1 MMSCDTTPGLIS
13 VDQAIAQLLSHARP
27 PSKVETASLAAALG
41 RVLARDITSALNVPP
56 FDGSSM
62 DGYAL
67 RSADLNPAG
76 SSRLPLSQRITAG
89 ATSQPLQAGT
99 AARIF
104 TGAPLPAGADCVVM
118 QENCEAAG
126 DDVIINTITS
136 SGDNIRRAGCHIR
149 QGQTILHAGTRLQPQ
164 QLGLAAS
171 VGLAQLPVHGRVKVG
186 LISTGNE
193 LVEPGQPLQNGQIY
207 NSNHYMLKALLER
220 LQCEVVDFGTIAD
233 DLALTTAAL
242 RRAAEECDLIISSGG
257 VSVGEEDHIK
267 TAITTLGK
275 LELWRL
281 NIKPG
286 KPLAFAHIG
295 NTPLIGLPGNPVSS
309 FVTFCLLARPFILKS
324 QGLDQPL
331 SKPITVRAD
340 FEQHKAGARR
350 EYPRASL
357 RQGDDGLLYA
367 APLSNQ
373 DSATLLSLTSA
384 AGLLCIPDGRTIQR
398 GDALEFLPL
407 ASLIE

>member
-1 MMSCDTTPGLIS
+1 MMSCDTPGLIA
-13 VDQAIAQLLSHARP
+13 VEQAIAQLLTHARP
-27 PSKVETASLAAALG
+27 PQRIEELPLCATFG
-41 RVLARDITSALNVPP
+41 RVLARDITATLNVPP
-56 FDGSSM
+56 FDSSAM

-67 RSADLNPAG
+67 RSADLSG
-76 SSRLPLSQRITAG
+76 QGTRLPLSQRIAAG
-89 ATSQPLQAGT
+89 DVAQPLLPGT

-118 QENCEAAG
+118 QENCAVTSDE
-126 DDVIINTITS
+126 VIINAITNR
-136 SGDNIRRAGCHIR
+136 GDNIRRAGCHIQ

-164 QLGLAAS
+164 QIGLAAS
-171 VGLAQLPVHGRVKVG
+171 VGLAQLTVHTRVKVG
-186 LISTGNE
+186 VISTGNE
-193 LVEPGQPLQNGQIY
+193 LVEPGLPLQGGQIY

-220 LQCEVVDFGTIAD
+220 LQCEVVDLGTIAD

-267 TAITTLGK
+267 TAITTLGR

-295 NTPLIGLPGNPVSS
+295 KTPLIGLPGNPVSS

-324 QGLDQPL
+324 QGIGEVLP
-331 SKPITVRAD
+331 KPITVRVD
-340 FEQHKAGARR
+340 FEQRTAGGRR
-350 EYPRASL
+350 EYLRANL
-357 RQGDDGLLYA
+357 HQRDDGLLYA
-367 APLSNQ
+367 KPLLNQ

-384 AGLLCIPDGRTIQR
+384 EGLLCIPDGRSIQR
-398 GDALEFLPL
+398 GDALEFFPL
-407 ASLIE
+407 AGLLA